1 MKWINW
7 LYIIFLGIIL
17 SITTGFGLA
26 AFYPEPTQPSY
37 ITTPADIVSQSCYA
51 TPQNQ
56 ASLDCQKAFE
66 KQKEQQQ
73 RDTDAQKAYMDVSA
87 GYTRTA
93 IFFGIVI
100 GSFFAIIAIAILK
113 MSKLIANAL
122 LLAAVLTAILTRLL
136 ISLASLGA
144 TTTGTNKADTTSYI
158 EFVILLLLSLAIIM
172 VGFFRLSDYPPQIPN
187 KKKNVIN

>member
-1 MKWINW
+1 MKWIRW

-26 AFYPEPTQPSY
+26 AFYPQPIQPNY
-37 ITTPADIVSQSCYA
+37 ITTPSDIVSQSCYA

-56 ASLDCQKAFE
+56 ASAECQRAFE

-73 RDTDAQKAYMDVSA
+73 KDTEAQKTYMNLSA

-100 GSFFAIIAIAILK
+100 GSFFAIIAIAIIK
-113 MSKLIANAL
+113 MSKLIANGL

-136 ISLASLGA
+136 ITLASLGA
-144 TTTGTNKADTTSYI
+144 TTTGTNSPDKIAYA
-158 EFVILLLLSLAIIM
+158 EFAVLLLLSLAIIF
-172 VGFFRLSDYPPQIPN
+172 VGLFRLKDDKLSLKSL
-187 KKKNVIN
+187 KKKVIN